1 MGSFTVDHFI
11 KIVFQMKCTGTACPK
26 AFMYIPGHIG
36 TFKQVQSDDPVLI
49 ADTEYLEVAV
59 IAVQQHTFLII

>member
-1 MGSFTVDHFI
+1 
-11 KIVFQMKCTGTACPK
+11 MKCTGTAFPK

-36 TFKQVQSDDPVLI
+36 TFKQVQSDDPALI